1 MFEKENTFH
10 EGKNNNEDSNN
21 IIENQIFE
29 EELLTGDIPK
39 KHKYNK
45 LINELNKIQNN
56 IKNNKNKIEQIKKNL
71 IKLKNKKSK
80 QQNDIVNL
88 LSEKESIEE
97 IYKNKIFSL
106 NNKKKCKNNNPHQI
120 FKITLEEFKNIEIN
134 EYIDEVLSMTEDILD
149 NCGKQYNKDDI
160 KNNLKNIINNTYQIY
175 KNNSSLKDIDFIFD
189 NFITKISLYIS
200 NQSFG
205 KISEKDINI
214 ILRDL
219 MNIVVI
225 NQQIT
230 KMGKFVNKQYK
241 ETKSELKNDI
251 KNLENKNEILVKIY
265 NDIKETLENVKK
277 NKENKNELYLQNFNF
292 NIKNQN
298 TNKVKTENNE
308 NKKNVIDK
316 EIIKITY
323 SNMKTDK
330 KITNLNNDLV
340 KKEQTSKSNKK
351 QTSENSE
358 KKINKDKKEDSSNSR
373 VIKGKKI
380 KRELLYHIPKKNE
393 KETNSE
399 EDSFYKNVNC
409 ISDDESEENQN
420 NKLDNNEEKRD
431 NKINNINENN
441 LLENKKKRIREII
454 DEIEKSDKT
463 NSKENNIN
471 NRIYNKKSVKFNNSN
486 NINKNNVNNK
496 ENKIIKNDKIEDDK
510 EKTDEKKDIFLKKQ
524 IINNRI
530 NIRNNIKNIAKT
542 ENDLNLGQNNNLKNK
557 NVNQIKNREDKKEYL
572 YSSNGLANNK
582 IDIIN
587 KKIRISNN
595 NIINNRSFDSIFK
608 NKNIIKNN
616 ILAKNVQCKSPKIS
630 LKNILELK
638 KKQNKNVFQDK
649 KIYYN
654 KKIKGVFSKYKI
666 NNNND
671 IHIDNKEKNSKVN
684 SDLLQSLVKKI
695 KINLTENNNNENNQ
709 DINEEIKVN
718 NEITENIINNLLI
731 PKNSNQNIN
740 NNNLLNFLNNMNA
753 KENSKNKKFNR
764 FITNNEIIS
773 NNINNNNEITLPI
786 SNQPISNKISKLNL
800 NIFITQ
806 NKDNN
811 SGILDTNILSE
822 PNIIRNPLN
831 QENQED
837 YFVGNGVDSD
847 NVINGINQE
856 EILNSD
862 GNITSKEKSEI
873 NKNYRKL
880 HLNKKIFEER
890 NKILLNNKYFST
902 NARHKRIRK
911 INTTSTNINNEKPNI
926 NAEKRLKSQYSL
938 FYNSH
943 DFSNNNYY
951 DQSSKSKKKTNKLLI
966 KKNSNSQTYNNKKQ
980 SGNIQ
985 KYIDLSYLNQFNNS
999 LMRSYNNN
1007 SYSISE
1013 EKFNKGKKPLLLS
1026 NNIKKNVKNFKDI
1039 LIEMENS
1046 QNKNL
1051 IKNKNKKNQIIK
1063 LIQNRSGTFNQTFNT
1078 TETNINTIS
1087 NSNNK
1092 VNKIIL
1098 FNKNNNQ
1105 NRNKN
1110 NNNNLKKLL
1119 KNNLKSILPNKNL
1132 QFNPKKIFAEG
1143 VMESFCYFKILDKD
1157 STKFN
1162 PLESCTINPE
1172 SLGYSEGYISIDV
1185 ILGQFR
1191 IIPKNIMSKNF
1202 KTNNKNSVIMHN
1214 NSLSLAEYTVFN
1226 NGNNVFT
1233 FEIDKSEKKN
1243 CIRIDLKD
1251 INEVRIKKNMQ
1262 DIIKIHKIFLKYNT
1276 NTNFEYEDNNGRTKR
1291 RVLSINKLLYTK
1303 EISEINM
1310 DQNEKIKAA
1319 LCNFFAFTILFGDSK
1334 YNKVEC
1340 IFINYELFNVWNKCL
1355 EMIAENNNKS
1365 KNTIDSHRGLLH
1377 RKHNSNYY
1385 YINK

>member
-1 MFEKENTFH
+1 MFEKGSKPQER
-10 EGKNNNEDSNN
+10 KNNNEDSDN
-21 IIENQIFE
+21 IMENQILE
-29 EELLTGDIPK
+29 EELILGEISK
-39 KHKYNK
+39 KHPYNK

-71 IKLKNKKSK
+71 IKLKTKKNK
-80 QQNDIVNL
+80 QQKDIINL

-97 IYKNKIFSL
+97 IYKNKMFSL
-106 NNKKKCKNNNPHQI
+106 NSKKKSKNNNQHQI
-120 FKITLEEFKNIEIN
+120 FKINFEEFKSIEIT
-134 EYIDEVLSMTEDILD
+134 EYIEEVLSMTEDILD
-149 NCGKQYNKDDI
+149 NCGKQYNKDDM
-160 KNNLKNIINNTYQIY
+160 KNNLKKIINNSYQIY
-175 KNNSSLKDIDFIFD
+175 RNNSSMKDIDFIVD

-214 ILRDL
+214 ILRYL
-219 MNIVVI
+219 INIIVI

-230 KMGKFVNKQYK
+230 KMSKFVNKQYK
-241 ETKSELKNDI
+241 ETKVELKNEI
-251 KNLENKNEILVKIY
+251 KNLENKNEILLKLY
-265 NDIKETLENVKK
+265 NDGKEALENTKK
-277 NKENKNELYLQNFNF
+277 NEENKNKLYLQNFNF

-298 TNKVKTENNE
+298 TNKLKTENNE
-308 NKKNVIDK
+308 IKKNVIDR

-323 SNMKTDK
+323 SNMNTDK
-330 KITNLNNDLV
+330 INTNISNELL
-340 KKEQTSKSNKK
+340 KKEQISKSDKK
-351 QTSENSE
+351 QTVENSE
-358 KKINKDKKEDSSNSR
+358 KEINEDKNKDSSNNR

-380 KRELLYHIPKKNE
+380 KRELFYHISKKNE
-393 KETNSE
+393 KEINSE

-409 ISDDESEENQN
+409 ISDDESEENHN
-420 NKLDNNEEKRD
+420 NKLSNNEEKRD
-431 NKINNINENN
+431 NKIKDINEKN
-441 LLENKKKRIREII
+441 LLENKKKRLREII
-454 DEIEKSDKT
+454 DEIEKSEKI
-463 NSKENNIN
+463 NNKENNLG
-471 NRIYNKKSVKFNNSN
+471 NRIYNKKSIKFNNSK
-486 NINKNNVNNK
+486 NINKNYVNSK
-496 ENKIIKNDKIEDDK
+496 ESKIMNNNKIEDNIK
-510 EKTDEKKDIFLKKQ
+510 KIDEKKDIFLKKQ

-530 NIRNNIKNIAKT
+530 NIGPNIIKT
-542 ENDLNLGQNNNLKNK
+542 KNDLNLGQNNYIKNK
-557 NVNQIKNREDKKEYL
+557 NVNQIENSKNKKDEL
-572 YSSNGLANNK
+572 YSSNELANNK

-587 KKIRISNN
+587 KKIRFNN

-608 NKNIIKNN
+608 NENKIKNN
-616 ILAKNVQCKSPKIS
+616 ILDKNDKCKSPKIS

-638 KKQNKNVFQDK
+638 KKQNKKDIQDK

-654 KKIKGVFSKYKI
+654 KKKKGVFSKCKI
-666 NNNND
+666 NNNNN
-671 IHIDNKEKNSKVN
+671 IQNKEKNDNNIN
-684 SDLLQSLVKKI
+684 SDLLQNLVKKI
-695 KINLTENNNNENNQ
+695 KMNLTKNNINENNNNNDK

-718 NEITENIINNLLI
+718 NKITENIINNLLV
-731 PKNSNQNIN
+731 PKNNNQNIN
-740 NNNLLNFLNNMNA
+740 NNNLFNFLNNMNI

-773 NNINNNNEITLPI
+773 NNINNNNEITLPF

-806 NKDNN
+806 NKENN

-822 PNIIRNPLN
+822 PNIIRSPLN
-831 QENQED
+831 KENQED
-837 YFVGNGVDSD
+837 YFVENGVDSD
-847 NVINGINQE
+847 NIINGINRE

-862 GNITSKEKSEI
+862 DNMTSKEKSEI
-873 NKNYRKL
+873 NKNYKKL
-880 HLNKKIFEER
+880 NLNKKIFKER
-890 NKILLNNKYFST
+890 NKILLNNKYFSMNT
-902 NARHKRIRK
+902 RHNRIRK
-911 INTTSTNINNEKPNI
+911 INKTSSNINNEISNI

-938 FYNSH
+938 FYNTH

-951 DQSSKSKKKTNKLLI
+951 DQSSKSKKKANKLLI
-966 KKNSNSQTYNNKKQ
+966 KKISNSQTYNNKKQ
-980 SGNIQ
+980 SENIQ

-999 LMRSYNNN
+999 LMSSYNNN

-1013 EKFNKGKKPLLLS
+1013 EKINKGKKPLLLS
-1026 NNIKKNVKNFKDI
+1026 NNIKKKVKNFKDI
-1039 LIEMENS
+1039 LIETDNSEN
-1046 QNKNL
+1046 KDM

-1063 LIQNRSGTFNQTFNT
+1063 LIQNRSGTFNQRFKTS
-1078 TETNINTIS
+1078 ETNINTIS
-1087 NSNNK
+1087 NTNKK
-1092 VNKIIL
+1092 VNKIFL
-1098 FNKNNNQ
+1098 FNKTNNQ

-1162 PLESCTINPE
+1162 PLDSCTINPE

-1202 KTNNKNSVIMHN
+1202 KTNNKNSVLMHN

-1251 INEVRIKKNMQ
+1251 INGVRIKKNML
-1262 DIIKIHKIFLKYNT
+1262 DIIKIHKIFLKYNS
-1276 NTNFEYEDNNGRTKR
+1276 NANFEYEDTNGRTKK

-1319 LCNFFAFTILFGDSK
+1319 LCNFFSFTILFSDSK

-1365 KNTIDSHRGLLH
+1365 KNTIDSHRGFLH
-1377 RKHNSNYY
+1377 KKHNSNNYY
-1385 YINK
+1385 VNK